1 MNNQHGLN
9 NIKKGNLLIS
19 QPLTEDDFFHNS
31 VIFLTQHSNDK
42 VVGFI
47 INKPTEIKINDLLED
62 FLNIDA
68 IVYFGGPVST
78 DSLYF
83 IHKTPYKIDGSIHIV
98 SDLYWGGDFDQVK
111 QLINDGILSSRDI
124 RFFLG
129 YSGWGVDQL
138 RNELENQSWIIDEL
152 DQSLFELDELK
163 LWENSLC
170 KKENKYKLWVNA
182 PKDISLN

>member
-1 MNNQHGLN
+1 MNNQHGQN

-19 QPLTEDDFFHNS
+19 PPLTEDDFFHNS
-31 VIFLTQHSNDK
+31 VIFLTQHSNDN

-47 INKPTEIKINDLLED
+47 INKPTDIKINDLLED
-62 FLNIDA
+62 FSNIDVK
-68 IVYFGGPVST
+68 VYFGGPVST

-83 IHKTPYKIDGSIHIV
+83 IHKTPNKIDGSIHIV
-98 SDLYWGGDFDQVK
+98 SDLYWGGNFDQVK
-111 QLINDGILSSRDI
+111 QLINDGILGSKDI
-124 RFFLG
+124 RFFIG

-152 DQSLFELDELK
+152 DQSLFELDERK

-170 KKENKYKLWVNA
+170 KKENKIQVVGKRSKGY
-182 PKDISLN
+182 